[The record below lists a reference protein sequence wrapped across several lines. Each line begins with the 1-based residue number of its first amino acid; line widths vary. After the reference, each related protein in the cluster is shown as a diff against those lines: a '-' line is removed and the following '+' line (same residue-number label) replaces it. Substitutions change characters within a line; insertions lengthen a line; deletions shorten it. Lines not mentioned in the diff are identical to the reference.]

1 MPTLPARLLC
11 AVLALLLLGGCK
23 INRTP
28 REFIDRTA
36 PAGERAGVLERMLEE
51 RFGEMDAALA
61 RGDAAAAAAALHPAL
76 GLRVAGAGGVRGGA
90 ALIAA
95 LGEVPAE
102 RAGVVISEWGAL
114 PEPNPNFLW
123 FTAELPEGG
132 AATGIYQREGAEW
145 RLTLFHLT
153 PPGG

>member
-11 AVLALLLLGGCK
+11 AALALLLLGGCK

-36 PAGERAGVLERMLEE
+36 PAGERAGVLERMLQE
-51 RFGEMDAALA
+51 RLGEMDAALA
-61 RGDAAAAAAALHPAL
+61 RGDAAAAAAALHP
-76 GLRVAGAGGVRGGA
+76 GPELRVIGAAAARPRT

-102 RAGVVISEWGAL
+102 RSGVTISDWGAL
-114 PEPNPNFLW
+114 PEPNPDFLW
-123 FTAELPEGG
+123 FAAELSGGGG
-132 AATGIYQREGAEW
+132 ATGFYQREGAEW
-145 RLTLFHLT
+145 LLTLFHLT
-153 PPGG
+153 PPGE